1 MTRSK
6 RNSLLLLFGALALFG
21 LFMAL
26 PAFKM
31 SSLVSSKWNPN
42 MPDDGTMLCSMAGE
56 GFVIVNNVWGFRVDR
71 HKAFDSE
78 CAKRV
83 K

>member
-1 MTRSK
+1 MMRAD
-6 RNSLLLLFGALALFG
+6 RNALIVLFGALALFG

-31 SSLVSSKWNPN
+31 SSSVSSKWNSN

-56 GFVIVNNVWGFRVDR
+56 GFIVVNNVLGFYVDR

>member
-1 MTRSK
+1 MKKTFLI
-6 RNSLLLLFGALALFG
+6 LLLLLAG
-21 LFMAL
+21 CQ
-26 PAFKM
+26 
-31 SSLVSSKWNPN
+31 SKWDPA

-56 GFVIVNNVWGFRVDR
+56 GFRINNDMWAYRVDR